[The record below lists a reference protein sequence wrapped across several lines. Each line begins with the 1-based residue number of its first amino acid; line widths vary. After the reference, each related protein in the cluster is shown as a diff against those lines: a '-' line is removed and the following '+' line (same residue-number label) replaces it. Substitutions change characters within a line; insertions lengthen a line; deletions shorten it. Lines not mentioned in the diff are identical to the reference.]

1 LFHRN
6 SFSRKKPLARAKLLP
21 GVKDAVLAYGFP
33 EGGNS
38 LSITKGIVSR
48 VEFVPYNFPV
58 SGLRIQIDAVI
69 NPGNSG
75 GPAVVGDKMIGLT
88 FSHLNDAQS
97 IGYIIPNEE
106 VELFLQDIA
115 DGHYDGKPA
124 EYDDLQTLENPAL
137 RAFLNIPATV
147 KGMVVNKPFQD
158 APPPPAFSRGTRHRL
173 CLCWSSGSHGSRRQR
188 FLHRPAV
195 LPSQAAVLRR
205 H

>member
-1 LFHRN
+1 
-6 SFSRKKPLARAKLLP
+6 LP
-21 GVKDAVLAYGFP
+21 GVKDAMLAYGFP
-33 EGGNS
+33 EGS
-38 LSITKGIVSR
+38 VSR

-58 SGLRIQIDAVI
+58 SGLRIQIDAAI

-124 EYDDLQTLENPAL
+124 E
-137 RAFLNIPATV
+137 
-147 KGMVVNKPFQD
+147 
-158 APPPPAFSRGTRHRL
+158 
-173 CLCWSSGSHGSRRQR
+173 
-188 FLHRPAV
+188 
-195 LPSQAAVLRR
+195 
-205 H
+205 